1 MGAACNT
8 ASMVEEL
15 KHTGPP
21 LMLMDTISSDSMFNS
36 KDHKVTYLFD
46 TREMRIYNIN
56 EQLQYR

>member
-1 MGAACNT
+1 
-8 ASMVEEL
+8 MVEEL